1 MRNEAVLMVQF
12 KQCESAMADGRLDE
26 AFDLLRQ
33 PDLRAHR
40 QGQELIGRL
49 VPALVERG
57 RQHLGAGWL
66 LQAAADCE
74 KAAQIGG
81 NQADIAQL
89 RVAVSSA
96 MRSRDQADR
105 RIAQAVATARRHVD
119 QGQLSV
125 GQQLL
130 EAISTP
136 DARVKGLKQDVVA
149 RRAGLESRLKRAS
162 EALDAGDWETAVDHL
177 AAMGRGDLAD
187 TALRQLCGK
196 ISQRVVVDINR
207 EFEAGRVNVT
217 AALLSRLDRLPVKS
231 VETDQ
236 ARRTLDE
243 CRAACWAIENREPR
257 QAEEMLRRL
266 QTLWPGARWLKEAA
280 EQTKQLGDSLSQVH
294 GSPLFLVEM
303 AAPTFAGAV
312 SIPALRP
319 PMAPEIPG
327 KPFSLH
333 IDGVGSFQVFTNPAV
348 SIGPAGASRS
358 VDIPL
363 MLDATVPI
371 VTVARSDDDYF
382 LRSGEMVLVN
392 QTPTTSK
399 LLNNGDQIGMG
410 NRCRITFRRPSSASA
425 SAVLDLSGARLPGAA
440 IRQVLLMDHEIIIG
454 PGSAAHVRSDDL
466 AAPVVLQRRGEGLFC
481 RSALEISIDGKSAGT
496 AADIPMGAQ
505 IGVGSIHFV
514 VARETKP

>member
-1 MRNEAVLMVQF
+1 MVQF
-12 KQCESAMADGRLDE
+12 KQCECAMSDGRLDE

-33 PDLRAHR
+33 PDMRAHR
-40 QGQELIGRL
+40 QGQDLIGRL

-57 RQHLGAGWL
+57 RQHLDAGWL

-81 NQADIAQL
+81 NQADVAQL
-89 RVAVSSA
+89 RAAVSNA

-136 DARVKGLKQDVVA
+136 DARVHGLKQDVIA

-177 AAMGRGDLAD
+177 AAMGRGDLTD

-207 EFEAGRVNVT
+207 EFESGRVNV
-217 AALLSRLDRLPVKS
+217 AAAILARLDRLPVKS
-231 VETDQ
+231 VEADQ
-236 ARRTLDE
+236 VRRTLEE
-243 CRAACWAIENREPR
+243 CRAACDTIENREPQ

-266 QTLWPGARWLKEAA
+266 QTLWPGAGWLKEAA
-280 EQTKQLGDSLSQVH
+280 EQTKQLGDALSQVH

-303 AAPTFAGAV
+303 AAPTFTGAATAA
-312 SIPALRP
+312 PALRP
-319 PMAPEIPG
+319 PLSPEISG

-363 MLDATVPI
+363 MLDAAVPI
-371 VTVARSDDDYF
+371 VTVMRSDDDYF
-382 LRSGEMVLVN
+382 LRAGEMVLVN
-392 QTPTTSK
+392 QAPTANK
-399 LLNNGDQIGMG
+399 LLNNGDQISMG
-410 NRCRITFRRPSSASA
+410 NRCRITFRRPSAASA

-440 IRQVLLMDHEIIIG
+440 IRQVLLLDREIIIG

-466 AAPVVLQRRGEGLFC
+466 AAPIVLQRRGEGLFC
-481 RSALEISIDGKSAGT
+481 RSALEISIDGKSVGT
-496 AADIPMGAQ
+496 AADIPMGAHVS
-505 IGVGSIHFV
+505 VGSIHFV